1 MTDPA
6 SDRPID
12 RLVVGAG
19 SRGLFAAL
27 AARRATPNA
36 HVVVV
41 EALPQP
47 GGSLRTQRSN
57 GFACELGAFAY
68 AREELDPLLELLA
81 QAPIPLEALASGRT
95 GWSWDGTA
103 LAPVEVAAT
112 PWSFR
117 SGNEELAQA
126 CRRELGP
133 ALRLG
138 RAVVAVRA
146 QVGGFEVD
154 LAGEVPTTLHT
165 RELHLCTPTDVAAR
179 LLGALDPGF
188 VAAERIRRE
197 PRAFVFFGGYQRD
210 LPALTGYGVLPV
222 AGEDHVLAEAIFCSH
237 VFPGR
242 ALPGQLL
249 VRLEVHGTTL
259 DGDDAA
265 VLQAALA
272 ELRRWTGCGD
282 RFGFTKVHRFTE
294 EVGDGALVECRA
306 RLRGLTARVPG
317 LRWR

>member
-1 MTDPA
+1 MTDSPPVPA
-6 SDRPID
+6 ID
-12 RLVVGAG
+12 LLVVGAG
-19 SRGLFAAL
+19 WSGLIAAL
-27 AARRATPNA
+27 TARRAGSDTSL
-36 HVVVV
+36 VVV
-41 EALPQP
+41 EAAPQP
-47 GGSLRTQRSN
+47 GGSVRTQRSN

-68 AREELDPLLELLA
+68 GREDLDPLLQLLSTPPV
-81 QAPIPLEALASGRT
+81 PIEALASGRN

-103 LAPVEVAAT
+103 LAPIELAAV

-146 QVGGFEVD
+146 HRGGFEVD
-154 LAGEVPTTLHT
+154 LAGEVPATLHT

-179 LLGALDPGF
+179 WLGALDPGL

-197 PRAFVFFGGYQRD
+197 PRAFVFLGGYQRD
-210 LPALTGYGVLPV
+210 LPELTGYGVLPV
-222 AGEDHVLAEAIFCSH
+222 AGEDHTLAEAIFCSQ

-249 VRLEVHGTTL
+249 VRLEAHGSVL
-259 DGDDAA
+259 DGDDAT
-265 VLQAALA
+265 VVQAALA

-282 RFGFTKVHRFTE
+282 RFGFTKVHRFTT
-294 EVGDGALVECRA
+294 EVGDGALVECRT
-306 RLRGLTARVPG
+306 RLRGLVSRVPG